1 MTLITTSIGY
11 AYSVTVSTR
20 ITCISQISTV
30 IS

>member
-1 MTLITTSIGY
+1 MTLITASIGY

-20 ITCISQISTV
+20 ITCISQISTA